1 MKTTKAR
8 KRKRAAAVACT
19 DLLGGAII
27 KTVPGVTMTINW
39 REVPGEVTEIIFNG
53 KKFLPPNAQG
63 QARRD
68 NPKA

>member
-1 MKTTKAR
+1 MKNAKAT
-8 KRKRAAAVACT
+8 KRKRGRLLCCT

-53 KKFLPPNAQG
+53 KKFLPPNERG
-63 QARRD
+63 QARRE
-68 NPKA
+68 